1 MLHSLEAR
9 QLLQQRPALVAHVR
23 ALRTS
28 FRALL
33 GTDLTPPGPDAASE
47 AMALY
52 DAPFAVLSHGREADP
67 VLNFGN
73 AVALDL
79 WERDFKTFTRIPSRL
94 TAEPMLVEA
103 RAALLETVSRQGYI
117 NNYSGVRISANG
129 RRFEITRA
137 VVWNISDEDGRTLGQ
152 AAKFDAWTVLP
163 HDA

>member
-9 QLLQQRPALVAHVR
+9 QLLQQRPALAAHVR

-52 DAPFAVLSHGREADP
+52 DAPFAVLSHGCEADP

-73 AVALDL
+73 GVALEL
-79 WERDFKTFTRIPSRL
+79 WERDFEAFTQIPSRL
-94 TAEPMLVEA
+94 TAEPVLVEA
-103 RAALLETVSRQGYI
+103 RAALLEIVARQGYI
-117 NNYSGVRISANG
+117 DNYSGVRISANG
-129 RRFEITRA
+129 RRFKIARA
-137 VVWNISDEDGRTLGQ
+137 IVWNVSDAEGRALGQ
-152 AAKFDAWTVLP
+152 AATFDAWTMLP
-163 HDA
+163 QGA